1 MRATQLSAISA
12 TVLVMKTTAPE
23 RWALVARLLVLTLLT
38 WACGCSSDT
47 GPDLSGR
54 TVPHESRWGIYLLD
68 LATEEVSL
76 VHSAAGRI
84 TSLRLHPDG
93 QRLVCAV
100 RLDGDEYEHEEIC
113 ILRSDGSG
121 FRRLTENGDLDTY
134 PAWSPDGT
142 RIAFLSMREGTL
154 DIFTMDTLGSAQE
167 LLYDSGGHDADIDWG
182 VRGIAFTRQS
192 CIWMMDADGSNDHA
206 VTDWDSAGI
215 WGDAVLPFGDYDP
228 RIHPDSSWIV
238 FSRLVDDAS
247 SHGIYEI
254 MRLDLE
260 SDDLLPLT
268 GQPWTQGF
276 ASWSHDGT
284 RIVFVVAAIAG
295 EGQYRIY
302 EMDAGGAGLRNITP
316 DYFPQT
322 LLCHAP
328 IFTPDDRAVYF
339 AGEWWE

>member
-1 MRATQLSAISA
+1 MTHSRRIVAAAKTIALAAAAVAGPLSFDDAVTWWRMANNAADTNAPPASDG
-12 TVLVMKTTAPE
+12 TVVGSLGYVAAPVD
-23 RWALVARLLVLTLLT
+23 RYGSNGVA
-38 WACGCSSDT
+38 ADF
-47 GPDLSGR
+47 SGNDR
-54 TVPHESRWGIYLLD
+54 IEFST
-68 LATEEVSL
+68 
-76 VHSAAGRI
+76 AAG
-84 TSLRLHPDG
+84 
-93 QRLVCAV
+93 
-100 RLDGDEYEHEEIC
+100 
-113 ILRSDGSG
+113 
-121 FRRLTENGDLDTY
+121 TELDTD
-134 PAWSPDGT
+134 WSGGLT
-142 RIAFLSMREGTL
+142 AFARVKFDSVP
-154 DIFTMDTLGSAQE
+154 GSAQE